1 MTIESGSDD
10 QQQQQ
15 QQATPPE
22 NGNSEFASLEDAVKA
37 YSTAKEELE
46 KLSRNLEQS
55 RKEEK
60 FSKKELKT
68 LKEQLEALQNSSEPS
83 EWQSKYEAEVAARTQ
98 LEMKIRTRLID
109 SALEAA
115 LKEAKAKSV
124 STVMKLINR
133 DEIKVEGDEVDTKSI
148 EAIISKIRAEDPILF
163 DEVQTPSVKRASEG
177 APLAGFEAEIRKAKT
192 QKEIEQVMRRYGKM

>member
-1 MTIESGSDD
+1 MTTESGSDD
-10 QQQQQ
+10 QQQQ
-15 QQATPPE
+15 ATPPD
-22 NGNSEFASLEDAVKA
+22 NGNSAFASLEDAVKA

-46 KLSRNLEQS
+46 KLSKNLEQS

-60 FSKKELKT
+60 FSKKELKA
-68 LKEQLEALQNSSEPS
+68 LKDQLEALQANSDSS

-98 LEMKIRTRLID
+98 LETKIRTKLVD
-109 SALEAA
+109 SALETA

-133 DEIKVEGDEVDTKSI
+133 DEIKVEGDEVDAKSI
-148 EAIISKIRAEDPILF
+148 EALISKIRTEDPVLF
-163 DEVQTPSVKRASEG
+163 DEVQTPSVKRAAEG

-192 QKEIEQVMRRYGKM
+192 HKEIEQVMRRYGKM